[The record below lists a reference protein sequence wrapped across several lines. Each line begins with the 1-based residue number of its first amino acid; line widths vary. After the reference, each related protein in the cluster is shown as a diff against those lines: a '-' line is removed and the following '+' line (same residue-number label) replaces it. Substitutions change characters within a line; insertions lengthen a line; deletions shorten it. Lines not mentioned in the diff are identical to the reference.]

1 MVSVKGF
8 KSLLDVQVELGQIN
22 VFIGANGSGKSNL
35 LEAIGLLGAAASG
48 RVNDEGLLHRGVRP
62 GIPFLYKS
70 SFKGSRVP
78 AAIQLRAEC
87 QNALYSVGLHNPLK
101 YPNPA
106 WNYKNE
112 IWEGKE
118 GDRIVGRSPASTDRK
133 DSTRGLAA
141 LEAVRKTPEDPAARL
156 LRDLEAF
163 RVYSPDTDTL
173 RGLRQDSQPGEPVG
187 LKGGRLAEA
196 VRDMLRDPNMKLVA
210 AQALELID
218 WAENFRTLAVGD
230 NAPLSSSVATAQRVL
245 LFKDRFMAEKRNDLT
260 GYDASEGALYVLF
273 AAVLASSAAAPP
285 VLAIDNFDHGLN
297 PRLARALMT
306 RFSEWITNGFY
317 SRQILLTTHN
327 PLVLDGLPLD
337 RDDVRLFAVGRSRK
351 GRTTIRRVNIRAE
364 DLNREGELWTVSRMW
379 IMGHIGGVPDV

>member
-1 MVSVKGF
+1 
-8 KSLLDVQVELGQIN
+8 
-22 VFIGANGSGKSNL
+22 
-35 LEAIGLLGAAASG
+35 
-48 RVNDEGLLHRGVRP
+48 
-62 GIPFLYKS
+62 
-70 SFKGSRVP
+70 
-78 AAIQLRAEC
+78 
-87 QNALYSVGLHNPLK
+87 
-101 YPNPA
+101 
-106 WNYKNE
+106 
-112 IWEGKE
+112 
-118 GDRIVGRSPASTDRK
+118 
-133 DSTRGLAA
+133 
-141 LEAVRKTPEDPAARL
+141 
-156 LRDLEAF
+156 
-163 RVYSPDTDTL
+163 
-173 RGLRQDSQPGEPVG
+173 VG